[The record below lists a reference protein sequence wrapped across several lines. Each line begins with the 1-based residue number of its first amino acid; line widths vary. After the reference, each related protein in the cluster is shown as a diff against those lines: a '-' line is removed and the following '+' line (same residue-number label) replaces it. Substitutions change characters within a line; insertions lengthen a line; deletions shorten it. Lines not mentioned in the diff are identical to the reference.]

1 MIIKHIT
8 LTLTA
13 CFLFTSCSKRIAKV
27 SNANTLGSD
36 ETLNILF
43 LTSDDL
49 NFDSVGAYGSVVE
62 NATPNIDKLAE
73 EGMLFER
80 AYVQAPSCTPSR
92 NVFITGNYPHNS
104 GVEGFFS
111 VDFPQATLPE
121 ALRNNGYF
129 TGVIQ
134 KVIDMTPTNNKA
146 RYWDYVGDYNKMQSR
161 TPSNYGFAF
170 DKLIHE
176 SKKEGKPFFASVNIQ
191 DPHLPFFRGEKTK
204 EGFDSTPPSYIFKE
218 NEIPLHPV
226 LPQYDNFKEE
236 FTDYYNTVKRGDDA
250 IGQVIQVLE
259 KHKVKSNT
267 LIVYI
272 SDHGMSFPFVK
283 SNLYPQS
290 VRTPWIVVWPG
301 NIKKGIRDTKHM
313 ISAIDLMPTLLEIT
327 NTPKPGPLAGRS
339 LLPIIKGKTQPDREQ
354 VFVEHNEGPTA
365 DPRPMRAVHSKDFV
379 YIFNAWGT
387 GDYIATFES
396 RWYRSYSS
404 YVELSKKHESVQD
417 RLEFLKYRT
426 VEELYDTKNDP
437 YSKNNLIHD
446 PKYAE
451 VANNLRVRLE
461 TWMRETNDF
470 ALEGFSV
477 KNDLPKLKAFME
489 KRIIISKER
498 ATRLEWKRGNKHE
511 GRPKGKLTELGKSNL
526 VK

>member
-146 RYWDYVGDYNKMQSR
+146 K
-161 TPSNYGFAF
+161 
-170 DKLIHE
+170 
-176 SKKEGKPFFASVNIQ
+176 
-191 DPHLPFFRGEKTK
+191 
-204 EGFDSTPPSYIFKE
+204 
-218 NEIPLHPV
+218 V
-226 LPQYDNFKEE
+226 L
-236 FTDYYNTVKRGDDA
+236 G
-250 IGQVIQVLE
+250 LC
-259 KHKVKSNT
+259 
-267 LIVYI
+267 
-272 SDHGMSFPFVK
+272 
-283 SNLYPQS
+283 
-290 VRTPWIVVWPG
+290 W
-301 NIKKGIRDTKHM
+301 
-313 ISAIDLMPTLLEIT
+313 
-327 NTPKPGPLAGRS
+327 
-339 LLPIIKGKTQPDREQ
+339 
-354 VFVEHNEGPTA
+354 
-365 DPRPMRAVHSKDFV
+365 
-379 YIFNAWGT
+379 
-387 GDYIATFES
+387 
-396 RWYRSYSS
+396 
-404 YVELSKKHESVQD
+404 
-417 RLEFLKYRT
+417 
-426 VEELYDTKNDP
+426 
-437 YSKNNLIHD
+437 
-446 PKYAE
+446 
-451 VANNLRVRLE
+451 
-461 TWMRETNDF
+461 
-470 ALEGFSV
+470 
-477 KNDLPKLKAFME
+477 
-489 KRIIISKER
+489 
-498 ATRLEWKRGNKHE
+498 
-511 GRPKGKLTELGKSNL
+511 
-526 VK
+526 